1 MAKRVDI
8 SKGDILVVVTLLKV
22 LFSGDRNIRRILEKV
37 DTPEEIARI
46 EGAVQELVDLV
57 QDL

>member
-1 MAKRVDI
+1 MAKRINV
-8 SKGDILVVVTLLKV
+8 SEGDILVVVTLLKV
-22 LFSGDRNIRRILEKV
+22 LFTGDRNIRRILEKV

-46 EGAVQELVDLV
+46 KGAVQDLVDLV